1 VSAFILPEKQ
11 RIIVARKLLYNVGR
25 GARGIG
31 GVAEQAAAWSAA
43 AGAAAQP
50 RKARPARSAGAHRR
64 TKGVVMN
71 ARGRQIVVFIFIL
84 LGAGGGLLFFT
95 GKNRGSVA
103 EYETVKIGRGT
114 IEETV
119 SSSGKLQAVG
129 TVNVLTQLTGT
140 VEKVLVDFND
150 TVKKGQPLVEL
161 NTEMLRISLREAEAS
176 LAKARAQYEH
186 SRLLYTNN
194 QNLFE
199 RQLLSQFDLHTS
211 KTDMEV
217 LRAALIQAETQYEK
231 ARLNIDEYAI
241 ILSPIDG
248 IVLDRKVE
256 KGETV
261 VANSGSV
268 TQLFI
273 LAENLNTMEIKG
285 EVDELDISSIRP
297 GMDVRFTVEAY
308 PERNFA
314 GQVSQIRK
322 VPVETDNVV
331 NYTVIVTTQNP
342 EGILLPG
349 MTANMEFLVMEK
361 KDVLVVPS
369 AAFRFSPPEDLAFAA
384 RRKMLEERLA
394 DRPPEERQAALRQ
407 FDENAKSARQAE
419 EQRAGGG
426 FFSMPRFPGG
436 RQNQQNAGAVTQGS
450 PAARRPLW
458 FLDAD
463 GSLSLRM
470 VRTGV
475 VDSLNVELLEAE
487 SLEGLSVIIRQK

>member
-1 VSAFILPEKQ
+1 
-11 RIIVARKLLYNVGR
+11 
-25 GARGIG
+25 
-31 GVAEQAAAWSAA
+31 
-43 AGAAAQP
+43 
-50 RKARPARSAGAHRR
+50 
-64 TKGVVMN
+64 
-71 ARGRQIVVFIFIL
+71 VFVFIL
-84 LGAGGGLLFFT
+84 LGAGGGFLFFT
-95 GKNRGSVA
+95 GRSGGA
-103 EYETVKIGRGT
+103 ALEYETARIGRGT
-114 IEETV
+114 IEDTV

-140 VEKVLVDFND
+140 VERVLVDFND
-150 TVKKGQPLVEL
+150 AVAKGQPLVEL
-161 NTEMLRISLREAEAS
+161 DTQMLRISLREAEAS

-199 RQLLSQFDLHTS
+199 RRLLSQFDLHAS

-217 LRAALIQAETQYEK
+217 LGAALVQAETQYEK

-285 EVDELDISSIRP
+285 EVDELDISSIRL

-308 PERNFA
+308 PERNFT

-331 NYTVIVTTQNP
+331 NYTVIVTTKNP

-361 KDVLVVPS
+361 KDVLVVPA
-369 AAFRFSPPEDLAFAA
+369 AAFRFSPPEDLALAA
-384 RRKMLEERLA
+384 RRKMLEQRLA
-394 DRPPEERQAALRQ
+394 ESSPEERQAALRQ
-407 FDENAKSARQAE
+407 FDENAKAASRQAE

-436 RQNQQNAGAVTQGS
+436 GGSRQNQQNAGAAPQGS
-450 PAARRPLW
+450 SAARRPLW
-458 FLDAD
+458 FLGAD
-463 GSLSLRM
+463 GSLGLRM
-470 VRTGV
+470 VKSGV
-475 VDSLNVELLEAE
+475 VDSLNVELLDAE
-487 SLEGLSVIIRQK
+487 DLEGLPVIIRQK

>member
-1 VSAFILPEKQ
+1 MRTNSYCLDSSILPENSLQ
-11 RIIVARKLLYNVGR
+11 FLCVLARELHNIYKLYKHFWGELMSGKNKKK
-25 GARGIG
+25 I
-31 GVAEQAAAWSAA
+31 
-43 AGAAAQP
+43 
-50 RKARPARSAGAHRR
+50 
-64 TKGVVMN
+64 
-71 ARGRQIVVFIFIL
+71 IFIIIL
-84 LGAGGGLLFFT
+84 LAAGGGFLSFVR
-95 GKNRGSVA
+95 GKKIAAA
-103 EYETVKIGRGT
+103 EYETVRIGRGT

-150 TVKKGQPLVEL
+150 AVRKGQPLVEL

-176 LAKARAQYEH
+176 LTKAKAQYEH

-194 QNLFE
+194 KNLFE
-199 RQLLSQFDLHTS
+199 RQLISQFDLHTS
-211 KTDMEV
+211 QTDMEV

-285 EVDELDISSIRP
+285 EVDELDISSISA

-308 PERNFA
+308 PEKNFT

-342 EGILLPG
+342 DGILLPG

-369 AAFRFSPPEDLAFAA
+369 SAFRFNPPEEIALAA
-384 RRKMLEERLA
+384 RRKMLEQRLA
-394 DRPPEERQAALRQ
+394 DRSPEERQAALEQ
-407 FDENAKSARQAE
+407 FDKDAKTASQ
-419 EQRAGGG
+419 AGGQSIG
-426 FFSMPRFPGG
+426 GGLFSIPRMGGG
-436 RQNQQNAGAVTQGS
+436 RQNQQNAGAANQGAS
-450 PAARRPLW
+450 GAARRPLW
-458 FLDAD
+458 FLETD

-470 VRTGV
+470 VKTGV
-475 VDSLNVELLEAE
+475 VDSANIELLEAE
-487 SLEGLSVIIRQK
+487 SMEGLSVIVRQK